1 MAAKKI
7 DYSEMPITL
16 LGTGAGAIAPL
27 YVANKLM
34 PNTNPLIISAVSIA
48 AGLFLPAM
56 MPKNKIVEKV
66 GSGLIAAGEILA
78 VRKFAPG
85 IAGIAGVDEDNAT
98 VNADPSHEQITNEYL
113 MSGLGYSPEDKN
125 DGMGSAEGEESEN
138 VSGTKED
145 GGLA

>member
-66 GSGLIAAGEILA
+66 GNGLIAAGEILA

-85 IAGIAGVDEDNAT
+85 IAGIAGVDEDNST
-98 VNADPSHEQITNEYL
+98 VSAIAAQEQITNEYL
-113 MSGLGYSPEDKN
+113 MSGLGALEDYQTVS
-125 DGMGSAEGEESEN
+125 GSGDNETTEN
-138 VSGTKED
+138 VGKTDEEETVS
-145 GGLA
+145 